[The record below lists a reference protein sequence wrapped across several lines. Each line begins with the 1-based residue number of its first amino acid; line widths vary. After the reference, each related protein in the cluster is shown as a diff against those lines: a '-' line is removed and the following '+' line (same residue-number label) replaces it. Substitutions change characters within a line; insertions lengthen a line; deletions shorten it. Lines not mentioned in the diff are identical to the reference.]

1 MTLNK
6 RTTLY
11 MAIGAAVVIALILA
25 FRPSALPVET
35 AHVERAAMMV
45 TVEARGQTRAVD
57 SFVVSAPV
65 AGNLERI
72 PFRAGD
78 LVQQGQVVA
87 RIAPSSLGAV
97 PARQATAQVQ
107 QAEAAV
113 TQAEAALQRARSQSA
128 LASSEA
134 RRIEAL
140 HAQGIASK
148 EQLDQ
153 AQTAARSA
161 AHDVQSADAAVR
173 QAQAN
178 LTAARAALLPL
189 HPGNVALVE
198 LRAPVTSRIFN
209 IPERSGRA
217 IVPGEAIM
225 TLGNPHR
232 IEAVIDLLSQDA
244 VKVHSGNRAWL
255 IDWGG
260 DHPIEGTV
268 KTVESSAFT
277 KVSALGI
284 EEQRVHVIVTIPEPP
299 PTLGDAYR
307 VQGRIEVWSAPNALQ
322 VPIGSLVRFGND
334 WGLYVVD
341 GGRARKRVIR
351 IDHRNEDTAEVLS
364 GLKPGEVV
372 VVHPGDD
379 VSDGV
384 RVRQPAS

>member
-173 QAQAN
+173 Q
-178 LTAARAALLPL
+178 
-189 HPGNVALVE
+189 E
-198 LRAPVTSRIFN
+198 I
-209 IPERSGRA
+209 GRA
-217 IVPGEAIM
+217 
-225 TLGNPHR
+225 
-232 IEAVIDLLSQDA
+232 
-244 VKVHSGNRAWL
+244 
-255 IDWGG
+255 
-260 DHPIEGTV
+260 
-268 KTVESSAFT
+268 
-277 KVSALGI
+277 
-284 EEQRVHVIVTIPEPP
+284 HV
-299 PTLGDAYR
+299 
-307 VQGRIEVWSAPNALQ
+307 
-322 VPIGSLVRFGND
+322 
-334 WGLYVVD
+334 
-341 GGRARKRVIR
+341 
-351 IDHRNEDTAEVLS
+351 
-364 GLKPGEVV
+364 
-372 VVHPGDD
+372 
-379 VSDGV
+379 
-384 RVRQPAS
+384 